1 LTITLIIDR
10 ELKVSTI
17 ASKRFADELS
27 LLLDRSVTVL
37 TSSGTRVSGRLIA
50 YNPTDYSLWLAEAQT
65 SDGRTISKLFIAG
78 KEISMIE
85 LVELGP
91 DLQTLY
97 ERINRLFPNMARYY
111 KEAGVILVMDRIRV
125 TKDGVVEGTGPAAE
139 RVQKVWEEWKKE
151 QEQTT

>member
-1 LTITLIIDR
+1 
-10 ELKVSTI
+10 VSTI

-27 LLLDRSVTVL
+27 LLLDRNVMVL
-37 TSSGTRVSGRLIA
+37 TSGGIRISGRLIA
-50 YNPTDYSLWLAEAQT
+50 YNPADYSLWLTDAQT

-78 KEISMIE
+78 REVLMIE
-85 LVELGP
+85 IVELGP

-111 KEAGVILVMDRIRV
+111 KEAGVIVVMDRIRV

-151 QEQTT
+151 QEQTTQ